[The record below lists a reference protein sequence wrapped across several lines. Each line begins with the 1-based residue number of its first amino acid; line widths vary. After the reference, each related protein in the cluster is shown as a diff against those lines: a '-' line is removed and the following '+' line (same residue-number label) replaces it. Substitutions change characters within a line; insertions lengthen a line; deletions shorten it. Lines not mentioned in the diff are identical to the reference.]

1 MKSFITRACIRLVT
15 WFWHGVHLSAFGT
28 ATPAALSG
36 GPVDEPSTSAVKSS
50 RDEKSGLSG
59 TSAPKRHRSVFGEAG
74 AQNDP
79 AQKIAPERCVLF
91 NDIETAMNVASQFY
105 HDPRVQRQAAQYPGS
120 AVWMFRT
127 ARGRFMHGMFVR
139 AKYAMHYAQIWEL
152 STVGR
157 YDGQQWEL
165 YQS

>member
-1 MKSFITRACIRLVT
+1 MRLVT

-36 GPVDEPSTSAVKSS
+36 GPVGESSMSVGKSS
-50 RDEKSGLSG
+50 HGGKSSSSG
-59 TSAPKRHRSVFGEAG
+59 MSAPKRHHSVFGEAG

-91 NDIETAMNVASQFY
+91 NDIETAMNVASLFY

-152 STVGR
+152 TTVGH
-157 YDGQQWEL
+157 YNGQQWEL
-165 YQS
+165 F